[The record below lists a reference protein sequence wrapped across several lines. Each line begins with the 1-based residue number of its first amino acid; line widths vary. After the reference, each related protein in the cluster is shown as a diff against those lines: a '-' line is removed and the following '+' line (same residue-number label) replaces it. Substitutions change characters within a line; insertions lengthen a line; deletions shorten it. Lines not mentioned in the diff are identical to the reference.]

1 MFGPKG
7 QQPRAI
13 DEWAKGE
20 RRKHGER
27 ARPLFIFIGSGGDCK
42 RITLFRRGET
52 FAFLP
57 EHCQHH
63 LLSAVCATME
73 TTSNEYLQRLRE
85 CMPILLCT
93 YWTLAAGAAAFALLP
108 VDLAPGV
115 RCCNACVPDHLLLH
129 KQIKQPKCGAET
141 QYSSQQR
148 EASYVTTSL
157 ERSWAASPTSWSHSN
172 GFYIS
177 MLPDQSATPACFIV
191 S

>member
-1 MFGPKG
+1 M
-7 QQPRAI
+7 
-13 DEWAKGE
+13 AKGPDLYSFSSGVVAIASE
-20 RRKHGER
+20 SPSFAG
-27 ARPLFIFIGSGGDCK
+27 ARLSPFCQNTVCTISCPLSVQQWK
-42 RITLFRRGET
+42 
-52 FAFLP
+52 
-57 EHCQHH
+57 
-63 LLSAVCATME
+63 
-73 TTSNEYLQRLRE
+73 RLRTNIFNV
-85 CMPILLCT
+85 CVSA
-93 YWTLAAGAAAFALLP
+93 LAAGAAAFALLP

-129 KQIKQPKCGAET
+129 KQIKQPKCVAET

-148 EASYVTTSL
+148 EASYVTTAL

>member
-1 MFGPKG
+1 M
-7 QQPRAI
+7 
-13 DEWAKGE
+13 AKGPDLYSFSSGVVAIASE
-20 RRKHGER
+20 SPSFAG
-27 ARPLFIFIGSGGDCK
+27 ARLSPFCQNTVNTISCPLS
-42 RITLFRRGET
+42 
-52 FAFLP
+52 
-57 EHCQHH
+57 
-63 LLSAVCATME
+63 VCATME
-73 TTSNEYLQRLRE
+73 TTSNEYLHRLRE

-129 KQIKQPKCGAET
+129 KQIKQPKCVAET

-148 EASYVTTSL
+148 EASYVTTAL